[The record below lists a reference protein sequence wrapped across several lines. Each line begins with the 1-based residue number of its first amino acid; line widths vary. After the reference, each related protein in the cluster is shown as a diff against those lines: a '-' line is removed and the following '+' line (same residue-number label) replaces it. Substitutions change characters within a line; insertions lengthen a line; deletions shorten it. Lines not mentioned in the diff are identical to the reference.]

1 MENISEAFNELDEKI
16 TRLKN
21 SGEDEKV
28 FSKNSP
34 LHRDSL
40 KEKLSASEEERLS
53 KIREKF
59 SHYQLP
65 LSKEIEEDE
74 LSLLKAYELFT
85 KVTDLNDSVRS
96 KTTFIEKFTIASPLS
111 KKSRYSSETGFAF
124 LQAWFIL
131 NHSEKAEKFIPE
143 IVTVNGKSELVF
155 TEAASYKMPP
165 ILKEILRAHE

>member
-34 LHRDSL
+34 LHGDSL

-74 LSLLKAYELFT
+74 LSLLKAYELFI
-85 KVTDLNDSVRS
+85 KVRDLDASVRS
-96 KTTFIEKFTIASPLS
+96 RTTFIEKTVISTPIT
-111 KKSRYSSETGFAF
+111 KKSRYASETGFAF
-124 LQAWFIL
+124 LQAWFII
-131 NHSEKAEKFIPE
+131 NHGEKAEKFIPE
-143 IVTVNGKSELVF
+143 IVSVNGKSELVF
-155 TEAASYKMPP
+155 TESASYRMPP
-165 ILKEILRAHE
+165 VLKEILQAV